1 MNPIERDAGGDA
13 ETRRLTVLQSYNIL
27 DTPPEAQ
34 FDRIARLASAIL
46 GTPMAAVTL
55 VDRNRQWFKAEVGLG
70 RTETS
75 RQESFCAHTMLGDG
89 ALVVEDALEDA
100 RFCET
105 GLVTGEPHI
114 RFYAGVPLKSR
125 DGTPLGAVCGID
137 DRPRTVTEREIAL
150 LSDLAQLVME
160 QLELRHAASDDG
172 LTGVLRRSAFLAAA
186 DRDLALARRADRQ
199 MACLM
204 IDVDHFK
211 SVNDEYGHATGDRVL
226 VALADTIRGCLRKSD
241 IVGRLGGEEFCL
253 LLADSGEIGGLDV
266 AERLLR
272 AVRATNVIAPDGQMV
287 SFSVSIG
294 GTEIIS
300 IDPDIRTVIARADEA
315 LYRAKADGRDCLRWR
330 APA

>member
-1 MNPIERDAGGDA
+1 MTEFERDAGEDA
-13 ETRRLTVLQSYNIL
+13 EARRLMVLQSYNIM

-55 VDRNRQWFKAEVGLG
+55 VDRDRQWFKAEVGLG
-70 RTETS
+70 VTETP
-75 RQESFCAHTMLGDG
+75 RQDSMCAHTMLGDSP
-89 ALVVEDALEDA
+89 LVIEDTLEDA
-100 RFCET
+100 RFANSA
-105 GLVTGEPHI
+105 LVAGAPHA
-114 RFYAGVPLKSR
+114 RFYAGVPLKAR

-137 DRPRTVTEREIAL
+137 DHPRSVSQRELAL

-160 QLELRHAASDDG
+160 QLELRHAAREDG

-186 DRDLALARRADRQ
+186 ERDLSLARRADRQ

-211 SVNDEYGHATGDRVL
+211 SVNDRHGHETGDRVL
-226 VALADTIRGCLRKSD
+226 VALTDTIRGCLRKSD
-241 IVGRLGGEEFCL
+241 IVGRLGGEEFCV

-266 AERLLR
+266 SERLLS
-272 AVRATNVIAPDGQMV
+272 AVRGTRVIAPDGKLV

-294 GTEIIS
+294 GTEVIS
-300 IDPDIRTVIARADEA
+300 IDPDIRTVMARADEA
-315 LYRAKADGRDCLRWR
+315 LYRAKSEGRDCLRWR